1 MSRETERLVEVATL
15 IGQRLNS
22 AVQDVVPPE
31 AHAHLLNAQRELLT
45 ALFLIYE
52 HQVGARR
59 PVRERDRERPSGKRA
74 RAARPRPRVQRIEIE

>member
-1 MSRETERLVEVATL
+1 VSRETERFVEVAAM
-15 IGQRLNS
+15 IGRRLNS

-52 HQVGARR
+52 HQAGARR
-59 PVRERDRERPSGKRA
+59 PQSERPAGKRG
-74 RAARPRPRVQRIEIE
+74 RASRPRPRVKRIEID